1 MKTINVVNEKLM
13 MDSDKRLS
21 ALCRWA
27 QADISRLLQR
37 PLAEPPAAKSL
48 GGDAS
53 FRRYFRYIDPITE
66 TSFLL
71 VDAPPPQEDVGL
83 FVRVAAEFHATGVRT
98 PVIHASDPEQGFMLL
113 EDFGDRLFLPRLLAA
128 QQTGEYDSVNALYQA
143 AMASLLDLQ
152 RASNQSHLPA
162 YDAERLLNEMRLF
175 DQWFCGEML
184 GLELDEETRQLL
196 RKTWQFLI
204 DAATAQPQVRVHRD
218 YHSRN
223 LMIVDDDLQ
232 ARPGVIDFQD
242 AVVGPITYD
251 LVSLLKDCYIVWP
264 TQQVRRWLA
273 DYYEQASKQSLLPE
287 ALSFQTFCR
296 DFDLMGLQR
305 HIKVLGI
312 FCRLALRDG
321 KRGYLGDLPVVLD
334 YVQQT
339 VRAYPELAEFATWF
353 ERVPLLAIQQRLA
366 QELN

>member
-1 MKTINVVNEKLM
+1 MR
-13 MDSDKRLS
+13 SDERLN
-21 ALCRWA
+21 ALCQWA
-27 QADISRLLQR
+27 QAEISRLLQR
-37 PLAEPPAAKSL
+37 PLPEPPEATSL

-53 FRRYFRYIDPITE
+53 FRRYFRYVDPL
-66 TSFLL
+66 SGQSWLL
-71 VDAPPPQEDVGL
+71 VDAPPPHEDVGL
-83 FVRVAAEFHATGVRT
+83 FVRVATEFHATGMRT
-98 PVIHASDPEQGFMLL
+98 PVIHAADPELGFMLL
-113 EDFGDRLFLPRLLAA
+113 EDFGDRLFLPQLLAA
-128 QQTGEYDSVNALYQA
+128 QQSGELADANTLYQA
-143 AMASLLDLQ
+143 AMGSLLDLQ
-152 RASNQSHLPA
+152 QGSDKSQLPS

-184 GLELDEETRQLL
+184 GLALDDVTQSLL
-196 RKTWQFLI
+196 SRTWQYLI

-223 LMIVDDDLQ
+223 LMIVDDEPGNS
-232 ARPGVIDFQD
+232 PGVIDFQD

-264 TQQVRRWLA
+264 ASQVKTWLS
-273 DYYEQASKQSLLPE
+273 DYYQQASERSLLPQS
-287 ALSFQTFCR
+287 LSFDVFCR

-321 KRGYLGDLPVVLD
+321 KRGYLGDLPVVLG

-339 VRAYPELAEFATWF
+339 ARVYPQLDEFAAWF
-353 ERVPLLAIQQRLA
+353 ERVPLPLIQQHLK
-366 QELN
+366 QELS